1 MWSHE
6 TRYVDAK
13 PRRARINPRC
23 GKIRSDHIS
32 LIVTSRSE
40 ALPNRE
46 LCVFVVVSRTN
57 KPVLAVSRVV
67 SKNRLDPVT
76 GIERRQQH
84 VPMQI
89 GGPSFHF
96 SPSPIVEDRVVA
108 H

>member
-46 LCVFVVVSRTN
+46 LCVFVVVFRTN
-57 KPVLAVSRVV
+57 KPVLAVSRGV
-67 SKNRLDPVT
+67 SKNRLDAVS
-76 GIERRQQH
+76 GIESRQKH
-84 VPMQI
+84 VPLQI
-89 GGPSFHF
+89 GRPGFH
-96 SPSPIVEDRVVA
+96 STPSPLVEDRVVA